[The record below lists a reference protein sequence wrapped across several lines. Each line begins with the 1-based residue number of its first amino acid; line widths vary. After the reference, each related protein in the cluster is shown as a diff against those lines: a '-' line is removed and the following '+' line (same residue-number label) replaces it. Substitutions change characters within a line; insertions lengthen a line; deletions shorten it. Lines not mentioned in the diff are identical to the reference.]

1 LFSAIFRIGVFS
13 SRDTNYGRAEVIS
26 GGFMSEFNYQGQSSY
41 KQQGFVLTIELILIT
56 TILIIG
62 SIGGIVALRNALI
75 KHQFQQQQQQVVI
88 ADSNDRLLGKMVS
101 FDEHEAPLV
110 AYVDRTVEPA
120 QADQASPNYR
130 VLIGIRDDRFTTR
143 EPIYYDAPN
152 CTGNPCIKSISD
164 ENSDSTG
171 LSGIRATGVVSY
183 FNALQGGPNYAIG
196 HSFDGI
202 KGDLFRSTAA
212 QCPVTINE
220 IQSRYV
226 SQKVVTGSPCEDF
239 SVQTTEADTSCLVGT
254 QIRGGGLGNTI
265 PDVLPCEQCPT
276 GMQSQGDILDNY
288 LPTVEPLLESAL
300 SSLRFLGVVPNVD
313 VTIGEI
319 CCPTGT
325 RLQDDD
331 NIVNSIVFIALKN
344 VLNIL
349 GIDITANSLVV
360 DTLRLLGIEE
370 GVLSCVADVNL
381 QQAEAVP
388 DNNDPTLN
396 ALERYTPP
404 FKVKLNQ
411 SPAVQSEQWYY
422 IPADGEGVNSG
433 L

>member
-1 LFSAIFRIGVFS
+1 M
-13 SRDTNYGRAEVIS
+13 NRAKRS
-26 GGFMSEFNYQGQSSY
+26 LTPAH

-75 KHQFQQQQQQVVI
+75 KHQFQQQEQEVVI
-88 ADSNDRLLGKMVS
+88 ADSNERLLGKMVS

-110 AYVDRTVEPA
+110 AYVDRTVTSTEA
-120 QADQASPNYR
+120 NQTAANYR

-152 CTGNPCIKSISD
+152 CTGNPCIKSTSD

-196 HSFDGI
+196 RSFDGI

-212 QCPVTINE
+212 QCPATISE

-226 SQKVVTGSPCEDF
+226 SQKVVSGTPCEDF
-239 SVQTTEADTSCLVGT
+239 SVQSAEADTSCLVGLEVT
-254 QIRGGGLGNTI
+254 GGLVGFGNVI
-265 PDVLPCEQCPT
+265 DDVVPCEQCPS
-276 GMQSQGDILDNY
+276 GMQSQRDILDNY
-288 LPTVEPLLESAL
+288 LPLVEPLVDSTL
-300 SSLRFLGVVPNVD
+300 STLSFLGVVPNVD
-313 VTIGEI
+313 VTLGEI
-319 CCPTGT
+319 CCPEGM
-325 RLQDDD
+325 RLEDDD
-331 NIVNSIVFIALKN
+331 NIVNSIVFIVLKN
-344 VLNIL
+344 VLNLL
-349 GIDITANSLVV
+349 GIDLTSNSLVV

-370 GVLSCVADVNL
+370 GLLSCISDVKL
-381 QQAEAVP
+381 QQAQSVP
-388 DNNDPTLN
+388 DNYDPTLN
-396 ALERYTPP
+396 ALESFIAP

-411 SPAVQSEQWYY
+411 SPAIQSDQWYY
-422 IPADGEGVNSG
+422 IPPDGEGQNTD

>member
-1 LFSAIFRIGVFS
+1 M
-13 SRDTNYGRAEVIS
+13 SRVKSHTHS
-26 GGFMSEFNYQGQSSY
+26 FY

-75 KHQFQQQQQQVVI
+75 KHQFQQQQQDIVI
-88 ADSNDRLLGKMVS
+88 ADSNDRLLGKMLS

-110 AYVDRTVEPA
+110 AYVDRTVAAAPGEQVA
-120 QADQASPNYR
+120 ANYR

-152 CTGNPCIKSISD
+152 CTGNPCIKSTSD

-196 HSFDGI
+196 RSVDGI
-202 KGDLFRSTAA
+202 KGDLFRSTAM
-212 QCPVTINE
+212 QCLATINE

-226 SQKVVTGSPCEDF
+226 SQKVVTGSPCEEF
-239 SVQTTEADTSCLVGT
+239 SATTSEADSSCLVGARF
-254 QIRGGGLGNTI
+254 RGGGLGNSI

-276 GMQSQGDILDNY
+276 GLESQGDILDNY
-288 LPTVEPLLESAL
+288 LPEVEPLLDEVLA
-300 SSLRFLGVVPNVD
+300 SLRFVGVVPQVD
-313 VTIGEI
+313 VTLGEI

-325 RLQDDD
+325 RLQDDE
-331 NIVNSIVFIALKN
+331 NVVNAIVFIAVKN
-344 VLNIL
+344 VLNLL
-349 GIDITANSLVV
+349 GIDITTNSLVV
-360 DTLRLLGIEE
+360 DTLNVLGIQE
-370 GVLSCVADVNL
+370 GVLNCVAEVNL
-381 QQAEAVP
+381 QQAQSVP
-388 DNNDPTLN
+388 DNNDPSLN
-396 ALERYTPP
+396 VLESFTAP

-411 SPAVQSEQWYY
+411 SPAVVSEQWYY
-422 IPADGEGVNSG
+422 IPPDGEGNNSG
-433 L
+433 I